1 MKTLAGLCLMHW
13 EIYFGRTVLGQS
25 AGVSDGLLQVLGH
38 CIILS
43 MQRDVRPP
51 LNSKALIM
59 KCARLYIKLFPILI
73 LHEGLV
79 MKHSLYIMLQNKRV
93 HTSIHASRHLERKNA
108 HLCMHLVHTSFW
120 HSRGGGWKRLQG
132 ASL

>member
-1 MKTLAGLCLMHW
+1 MHW

-79 MKHSLYIMLQNKRV
+79 MKHSLYIMLQNKIEYAHLYMHLE
-93 HTSIHASRHLERKNA
+93 HTPMHASRT
-108 HLCMHLVHTSFW
+108 HTI
-120 HSRGGGWKRLQG
+120 L
-132 ASL
+132 A